1 MNRAS
6 FQQSNFL
13 GGGKAFWC
21 LSSYVFESS
30 YVLHDEMLIKLRPLL
45 ERNLRPTEQF
55 LEVLSA
61 YMWGF
66 FQELELALLYHDV
79 AQSSVLSG

>member
-1 MNRAS
+1 
-6 FQQSNFL
+6 
-13 GGGKAFWC
+13 
-21 LSSYVFESS
+21 
-30 YVLHDEMLIKLRPLL
+30 MLIKLRPLL

-66 FQELELALLYHDV
+66 FQEPERALLYHDV
-79 AQSSVLSG
+79 AQSSVLSK